1 MKKQTFINLAI
12 FIIGIIAFLITRH
25 YISTIENFDSQ
36 LVPDNRPSAENKCSG
51 LTSCGTCTTMDG
63 CGWCAGSQT
72 CVPAGAGCP
81 TQAEE
86 YISQTLQC
94 PSTATLGQTDTR
106 KTLTYDEVRENRRME
121 LIKKYTDRIATNMAA
136 LVKPENKAAMKTYMK
151 NNLPTQ

>member
-12 FIIGIIAFLITRH
+12 FIIGIIAFLITR
-25 YISTIENFDSQ
+25 YYVSTIENFDSQ
-36 LVPDNRPSAENKCSG
+36 ESDPSAENKCSA

-72 CVPAGAGCP
+72 CVAAGAGCP
-81 TQAEE
+81 AQAEE

-121 LIKKYTDRIATNMAA
+121 LIKKYTDRIATNMSA
-136 LVKPENKAAMKTYMK
+136 LVKPENKAAMKTYIEK
-151 NNLPTQ
+151 NLPVK

>member
-25 YISTIENFDSQ
+25 YVSTIENFDSQ
-36 LVPDNRPSAENKCSG
+36 APAQLSENKCSA

-72 CVPAGAGCP
+72 CVAAGAGSP

-86 YISQTLQC
+86 NIVQTLQC
-94 PSTATLGQTDTR
+94 PSTATLGQTATR
-106 KTLTYDEVRENRRME
+106 KTLTYDEVRENRRIE
-121 LIKKYTDRIATNMAA
+121 LIKKYTDRIATNMSA
-136 LVKPENKAAMKTYMK
+136 LVKPENKTAMKTYMK
-151 NNLPTQ
+151 NNLPLE